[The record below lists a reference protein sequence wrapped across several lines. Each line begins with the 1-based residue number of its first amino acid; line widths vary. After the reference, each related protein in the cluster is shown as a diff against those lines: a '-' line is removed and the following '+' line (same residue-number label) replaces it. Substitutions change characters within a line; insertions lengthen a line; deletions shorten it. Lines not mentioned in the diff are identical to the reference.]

1 MSTLTK
7 IARDFFGQTRAER
20 SCCEGAP
27 IVALPAPETCGGM
40 PLMDALAQRRST
52 REFSSEELPP
62 QIVSNLLWA
71 AYGVNRR
78 PGHERTAPSAR
89 DERDVELY
97 VAMTSGAYLYDAVAH
112 RLCRVAAL
120 DARKVTGFQDFVD
133 DAPMDLV
140 FVAHHEPFGAQ
151 DAERRMIH
159 SAVAAGAIAQN
170 VYLFCAS
177 AGLATV
183 VRGWFN
189 PLALASVLGLRGNE
203 HVIVAQTVGYPA
215 PAAETSDS

>member
-1 MSTLTK
+1 MSTLTE
-7 IARDFFGQTRAER
+7 IARDLIGRTRAER

-27 IVALPAPETCGGM
+27 IVALPAPQTSGGM
-40 PLMDALAQRRST
+40 PLMDALTRRHST
-52 REFSSEELPP
+52 REFSPAELPP
-62 QIVSNLLWA
+62 QVVSNLLWA
-71 AYGVNRR
+71 AFGVNRR

-97 VAMTSGAYLYDAVAH
+97 VAMAGGLYLYDAVAH
-112 RLCRVAAL
+112 RLCRVAAM

-140 FVAHHEPFGAQ
+140 FVAHHDPIGAQ
-151 DAERRMIH
+151 DEERRMIH

-170 VYLFCAS
+170 VYLYCAS

-189 PLALASVLGLRGNE
+189 PLALAQVLGLRDNE

-215 PAAETSDS
+215 AAQPAGA